1 MSEGSSATSLEIR
14 PWAIVSAI
22 SGLGA
27 VAVAGLGNWLYD
39 RDPQFPGTRTALL
52 MGVVLVLALVVFS
65 YSVVPLLVRALIDA
79 QAKLTS
85 QERPL
90 AQRVRQS
97 EGTIRLAAWALWT
110 LVLLVVVLGILLGGS
125 HR

>member
-1 MSEGSSATSLEIR
+1 MSGGNWATSLEIR
-14 PWAIVSAI
+14 RWAMVSAI

-39 RDPQFPGTRTALL
+39 HDPQFPGTRTALL

-65 YSVVPLLVRALIDA
+65 YSVVPLLVRALIEA
-79 QAKLTS
+79 QARLTS
-85 QERPL
+85 RERPL
-90 AQRVRQS
+90 VQRVRQS
-97 EGTIRLAAWALWT
+97 ERTIRLAAWALWT
-110 LVLLVVVLGILLGGS
+110 LILLLVLLGVLRSGS

>member
-1 MSEGSSATSLEIR
+1 MSRGNWATSLEIR
-14 PWAIVSAI
+14 RWAIVSAI

-39 RDPQFPGTRTALL
+39 HDPQFPGTRTALL

-65 YSVVPLLVRALIDA
+65 YSVVPLLVRALIEA
-79 QAKLTS
+79 QARLTS

-90 AQRVRQS
+90 VQRVRQS
-97 EGTIRLAAWALWT
+97 ERTIRLAAWALWT
-110 LVLLVVVLGILLGGS
+110 LILLLVLLGVLRSGS

>member
-1 MSEGSSATSLEIR
+1 MSRGNWATSLEIR
-14 PWAIVSAI
+14 RWAIVSAI

-39 RDPQFPGTRTALL
+39 HDPQFPGTRTALL

-65 YSVVPLLVRALIDA
+65 YSVVPLLVRALIEA
-79 QAKLTS
+79 QARLTS
-85 QERPL
+85 RERPL
-90 AQRVRQS
+90 VQRVRQS
-97 EGTIRLAAWALWT
+97 ERTIRLAAWALWT
-110 LVLLVVVLGILLGGS
+110 LILLLVLLGVLRSGS

>member
-1 MSEGSSATSLEIR
+1 
-14 PWAIVSAI
+14 
-22 SGLGA
+22 
-27 VAVAGLGNWLYD
+27 
-39 RDPQFPGTRTALL
+39 

-90 AQRVRQS
+90 VQRVRQS

>member
-1 MSEGSSATSLEIR
+1 MSRGNWATSLEIR
-14 PWAIVSAI
+14 RWAMVSAI

-39 RDPQFPGTRTALL
+39 HDPQFPGTRTALL

-65 YSVVPLLVRALIDA
+65 YSVVPLLVRALIEA
-79 QAKLTS
+79 QARLTS
-85 QERPL
+85 RERPL
-90 AQRVRQS
+90 VQRVRQS
-97 EGTIRLAAWALWT
+97 ERTIRLAAWALWT
-110 LVLLVVVLGILLGGS
+110 LILLLVLLGVLRSGS